1 MGLPTRPL
9 SSRQVFS
16 DGVVLWRAVYQ
27 LEGPHS
33 GVEHVSVGA
42 GNIFKYLHSLACT
55 MNCFQDRDRLA
66 ILNECGLGELAPDI
80 QLVGLS
86 TGDHSLYNG
95 VTGRQLMY
103 MGNKNQSWLSLQRG
117 SLTYLGVA
125 STSTSTGPL
134 R

>member
-1 MGLPTRPL
+1 
-9 SSRQVFS
+9 V
-16 DGVVLWRAVYQ
+16 
-27 LEGPHS
+27 
-33 GVEHVSVGA
+33 
-42 GNIFKYLHSLACT
+42 
-55 MNCFQDRDRLA
+55 